1 MLENKKQ
8 IPDLIPLSRF
18 NDYIPFP
25 SVGALRILRFNNT
38 GNFNEKV
45 VRFIGKRIYIDVPAL
60 KIWVE
65 ENSKQQ
71 TA

>member
-1 MLENKKQ
+1 MSKEET
-8 IPDLIPLSRF
+8 IPNLLPLSRF

-25 SVGALRILRFNNT
+25 SVDSIRQLRFYNT

-45 VRFIGKRIYIDVPAL
+45 VRLIGKRIYINVPAFFA
-60 KIWVE
+60 WVE
-65 ENSKQQ
+65 ENSRQQ